1 MGRHPL
7 HPLRKEQIILLYKR
21 PLTPWCFLRELPLL
35 QRRCQTLS
43 SRWVL
48 HTLKGHNMRVPGL
61 TAGMSGM
68 YTARLSRKKE
78 KKNSNQTLPLKAL
91 LLDCKRLTASSLHC
105 SV

>member
-7 HPLRKEQIILLYKR
+7 RPLRKEQIILLYKR

-48 HTLKGHNMRVPGL
+48 HTLKGHNMRVPGP
-61 TAGMSGM
+61 TVGMS
-68 YTARLSRKKE
+68 TARLSRKK
-78 KKNSNQTLPLKAL
+78 KQTSNQTLPLKAL